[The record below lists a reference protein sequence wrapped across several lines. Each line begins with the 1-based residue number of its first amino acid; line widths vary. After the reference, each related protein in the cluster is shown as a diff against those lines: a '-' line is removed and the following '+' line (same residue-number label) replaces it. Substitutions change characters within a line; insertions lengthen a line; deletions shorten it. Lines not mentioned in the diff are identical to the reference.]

1 MTPMPV
7 RRACICLLL
16 CTGPLISC
24 ASHPA
29 APVASSQTSNGR
41 PLLGIVPDLASED
54 SRVGV
59 LIAGT
64 TPGTP
69 AETGGLQA
77 GDLLVGF
84 GDQAVQ
90 NLTDLTQLLEH
101 SHPGDKVHIT
111 VLRADKKIVTD
122 VTLGTWT
129 E

>member
-1 MTPMPV
+1 M
-7 RRACICLLL
+7 L
-16 CTGPLISC
+16 CASPLISC
-24 ASHPA
+24 ASHAP
-29 APVASSQTSNGR
+29 APVASTRVSSGR

-101 SHPGDKVHIT
+101 SHPGDRVRIT
-111 VLRADKKIVTD
+111 VLRADKKIVFD
-122 VTLGTWT
+122 VTLGVWT

>member
-1 MTPMPV
+1 MPV
-7 RRACICLLL
+7 GKVCIWLIL
-16 CTGPLISC
+16 CAGPLISC

-29 APVASSQTSNGR
+29 APVASAQVSSGR

-69 AETGGLQA
+69 AETSGLQA

-90 NLTDLTQLLEH
+90 NLPDLTQLLGH
-101 SHPGDKVHIT
+101 SHPGDKVRIT
-111 VLRADKKIVTD
+111 VLRADKKIVSD
-122 VTLGTWT
+122 VTLGVWT